1 MRWGIKYPHF
11 IFPHSRFWS
20 LKNIYTKKIFLH
32 EDPFSCFND
41 AIKCPSHQ
49 TWTVVTVCGLYLSWT
64 GIFSSYSTFP
74 PRYANERKIISYAS
88 WFAEWTP
95 NSYSHSTLR
104 NRTAGLPTLTT
115 RVTGGQRGEWG
126 GQSGAEKAE
135 QASSLV
141 GLWWRSRDEK
151 QDVGHKDLEAKEEQ
165 ESLFDFQVSLLS
177 REMSHMEFRLAN

>member
-1 MRWGIKYPHF
+1 MPKPSNLDHGNCVWFVSELDWY
-11 IFPHSRFWS
+11 
-20 LKNIYTKKIFLH
+20 LFL
-32 EDPFSCFND
+32 FFY
-41 AIKCPSHQ
+41 I
-49 TWTVVTVCGLYLSWT
+49 
-64 GIFSSYSTFP
+64 STS
-74 PRYANERKIISYAS
+74 RYANERKIISYVS